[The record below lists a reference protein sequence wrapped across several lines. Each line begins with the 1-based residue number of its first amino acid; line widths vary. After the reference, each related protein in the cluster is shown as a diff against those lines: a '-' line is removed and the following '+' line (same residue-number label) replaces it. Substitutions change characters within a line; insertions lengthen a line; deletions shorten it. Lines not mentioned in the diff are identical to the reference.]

1 MTSNKRAAIIAGHVL
16 HSSLFASGI
25 FVRHFKLQVN
35 ANIWLDLL
43 RRQSVDRRPDQRRKL
58 HRRRLGE
65 DHLRERTDQLGVGER
80 AQVNIVITQDSV
92 YNMGPGQKIVPISSI
107 Y

>member
-1 MTSNKRAAIIAGHVL
+1 MNCFTIHNCLLFTIATLTFG
-16 HSSLFASGI
+16 
-25 FVRHFKLQVN
+25 
-35 ANIWLDLL
+35 WTPLL

-80 AQVNIVITQDSV
+80 AQVNMVINYTQDSV
-92 YNMGPGQKIVPISSI
+92 
-107 Y
+107 